1 MEELTAGIKHVCFFG
16 VMGSLCRFTIT
27 SQGASGAVGIM
38 SCSRCFGLSSN
49 VVLVPRGGSRAECR
63 GLTPKTIVLL
73 FTPRQ
78 GSTLLL
84 EICEAD
90 RRQRSGCMMFSSI
103 VVDLV
108 NWYCCMNDRWLDGL
122 LVDYRLDGL

>member
-1 MEELTAGIKHVCFFG
+1 MIIAQTTSGT
-16 VMGSLCRFTIT
+16 MGAMS
-27 SQGASGAVGIM
+27 AV
-38 SCSRCFGLSSN
+38 SSSRCFGLSSN
-49 VVLVPRGGSRAECR
+49 VVLVPRGGSRAKCR
-63 GLTPKTIVLL
+63 GLTPKAVVLL

-78 GSTLLL
+78 SSTLLL

-90 RRQRSGCMMFSSI
+90 RRQGSGCMMFSSI